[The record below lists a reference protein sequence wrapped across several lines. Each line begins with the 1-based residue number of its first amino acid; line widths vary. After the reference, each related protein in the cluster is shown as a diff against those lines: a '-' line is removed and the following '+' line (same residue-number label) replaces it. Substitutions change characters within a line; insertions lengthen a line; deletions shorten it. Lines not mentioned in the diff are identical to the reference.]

1 MTLEFPPLAG
11 ARASHI
17 VRCSSQK
24 RLRRR
29 REGPA
34 AHAPWKKK
42 FMRRIASSPSFG
54 DTTCASSFKS
64 RLSARPPCRLKRFI
78 ADSQIIDTLTVIRQ
92 ASIQEGTIVTLI
104 YGHRGAKGEAPENT
118 LTSFRRCL
126 ERGVRRCEL
135 DLHLSQD
142 GELMVIHDPT
152 LKRTTGRRGKVSEHD
167 AQELMTYDARL
178 GGPGW
183 VQPCPIPRLAELFEK
198 CDFEHWQLEVK
209 SASRVRAER
218 MVLAIR
224 ELAERYELLRKITVT
239 SSSRTVLRALER
251 LTPDL
256 SRGLVAEY
264 AWLDPLKVAKN
275 YGCDLLALNWTL
287 CTPERLLKAQQQGL
301 HVSVWTVNEPALMRR
316 LADFGVDSL
325 ITDFP
330 GLAIATL
337 GKG

>member
-1 MTLEFPPLAG
+1 M
-11 ARASHI
+11 
-17 VRCSSQK
+17 
-24 RLRRR
+24 
-29 REGPA
+29 
-34 AHAPWKKK
+34 
-42 FMRRIASSPSFG
+42 
-54 DTTCASSFKS
+54 
-64 RLSARPPCRLKRFI
+64 
-78 ADSQIIDTLTVIRQ
+78 
-92 ASIQEGTIVTLI
+92 TLI

-126 ERGVRRCEL
+126 EQGVRRCEL
-135 DLHLSQD
+135 DLHLSRD

-183 VQPCPIPRLAELFEK
+183 VQPCPIPRLAELFEQ

-218 MVLAIR
+218 TVLAIR
-224 ELAERYELLRKITVT
+224 ELAERYELQRRITVT
-239 SSSRTVLRALER
+239 SSSRTMLRALER

-264 AWLDPLKVAKN
+264 AWLDPLKVARN

>member
-1 MTLEFPPLAG
+1 M
-11 ARASHI
+11 
-17 VRCSSQK
+17 
-24 RLRRR
+24 
-29 REGPA
+29 
-34 AHAPWKKK
+34 
-42 FMRRIASSPSFG
+42 
-54 DTTCASSFKS
+54 
-64 RLSARPPCRLKRFI
+64 
-78 ADSQIIDTLTVIRQ
+78 
-92 ASIQEGTIVTLI
+92 TLI

-239 SSSRTVLRALER
+239 SSSRTVLRALEQ